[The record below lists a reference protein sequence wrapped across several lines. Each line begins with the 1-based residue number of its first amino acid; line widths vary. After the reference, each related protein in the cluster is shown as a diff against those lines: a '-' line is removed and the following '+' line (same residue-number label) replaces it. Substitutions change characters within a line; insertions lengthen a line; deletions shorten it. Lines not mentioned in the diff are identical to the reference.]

1 MDDYQYLRKASLIIA
16 GESEVLDV
24 SELRFRFQV
33 KAMDTQS
40 PNHADIRIYNLSQDT
55 VTKIRGEYT
64 RVILQVGYNDDV
76 GVIFDGTIKQFR
88 SGRETSMD
96 TYLDLLAADGDLAY
110 NLALINK
117 TLAAGSTIG
126 ERLNA
131 AAEAMRT
138 QGLVGSQVML
148 DRFGGVLPRGKVL
161 FGLPRAVLSQTTRSV
176 GATWSIQQG
185 VLKVLPKDGYLPNQV
200 VVLNGQTGLI
210 GRAEQT
216 VDGIK
221 ARCLINPNIQIG
233 ARVQIDNKAI
243 NQLIHRAPEEGPIPY
258 NQWAGTQLIA
268 NTSADGIYRVLV
280 AEHEGDTRGNNWY
293 TDLTLL
299 SIDPTTDKVTSP

>member
-1 MDDYQYLRKASLIIA
+1 MNDYQYDRKASLYIA
-16 GESEVLDV
+16 GENDALDV
-24 SELRFRFQV
+24 SQLRFRFQV

-40 PNHADIRIYNLSQDT
+40 PNHADIRVYNLSQDT
-55 VTKIRGEYT
+55 VTKIRGEYN

-88 SGRETSMD
+88 IGRETSND

-117 TLAAGSTIG
+117 TLAGGSTIG

-131 AAEAMRT
+131 AADAMRT
-138 QGLVGSQVML
+138 QGLLGSQVLL
-148 DRFGGVLPRGKVL
+148 DQFGGVLPRGKVL
-161 FGLPRAVLSQTTRSV
+161 FGLPRAILSQTTRSV

-185 VLKVLPKDGYLPNQV
+185 VLKVLPKNGYLPNQV

-243 NQLIHRAPEEGPIPY
+243 NQLINRAPEEGPIPY

-280 AEHEGDTRGNNWY
+280 VEHEGDTRGTNWY
-293 TDLTLL
+293 SDLTLL
-299 SIDPTTDKVTSP
+299 SIDPTTNKVTSP